1 MLFSVVLFNALKVLI
16 GLLLAAGVGGPF
28 FGMDIF
34 MAHTFLLGAISFYA
48 LYRFGLWFCRP
59 RFAKASA
66 DSLGK

>member
-1 MLFSVVLFNALKVLI
+1 MLFSIVLSNALKVLI

-28 FGMDIF
+28 LGMDIF
-34 MAHTFLLGAISFYA
+34 MAYTFLLGAIFFYT
-48 LYRFGLWFCRP
+48 LHRFGLWLRRP